1 MPKTFYIYH
10 AHDFEGEPDKQLP
23 ALFGEETIYKKANLV
38 KGFAHEVLMQVEEKG
53 SVLTWVSFA
62 LISVY
67 RLAYLIPLA
76 TSSLSSKNLYMHT
89 LVTPFEGN
97 VFVLSVK
104 YL

>member
-67 RLAYLIPLA
+67 RLA
-76 TSSLSSKNLYMHT
+76 TSSLSSKNLYTQT
-89 LVTPFEGN
+89 LVTPFERN